1 MAYLSSFSLFIYSL
15 SRSLLQIMLMNVPGQ
30 PGSAKSSPM
39 QQQQLRGGAY
49 GNDTILLKKNNINI
63 HLIKPIFMYV
73 YISTN
78 KVLFRQKRQGIC
90 VTVAKHKNER
100 NIN

>member
-63 HLIKPIFMYV
+63 HLIKPIYRVRQYNF
-73 YISTN
+73 
-78 KVLFRQKRQGIC
+78 LFYNAWQSGYRSSSGVC
-90 VTVAKHKNER
+90 VFS
-100 NIN
+100 I